1 MSHHIVE
8 VHDLAHTYA
17 DGTRAVNGISF
28 RIHHGESVAV
38 VGANG
43 AGKSTLLL
51 HLNGYLTP
59 QEGTVRIG
67 DFYLTKETVREIRKT
82 VGMIFQDP
90 DDQLFMPTVYDDVAF
105 GPMNLGLSPEQVEKR
120 VHDALAR
127 TDVAHL
133 RDRPPYKLSGGEK
146 RAVAIATVLAMN
158 PEILVMDEPSSS
170 LDPRAR
176 RTLIELLAGFRH
188 TKIIATHDLDMVL
201 DLCERTIII
210 KNGRIT
216 ADGPTLKL
224 FQDVELLA
232 ESHLEKPFRLQ
243 ACPVCSGQKFPEKPS
258 QVDDHSHGHDQDH
271 VHHDEIMDGRSLLIK
286 NK

>member
-8 VHDLAHTYA
+8 VADLAHTYP
-17 DGTRAVNGISF
+17 DGTMAVRGISF

-59 QEGTVRIG
+59 QHGSVRIG
-67 DFYLTKETVREIRKT
+67 DFPLTKATVQDIRKT
-82 VGMIFQDP
+82 VGMIFQDA

-105 GPMNLGLSPEQVEKR
+105 GPLNLGLPPEEVEIR
-120 VHDALAR
+120 VQDALVR
-127 TDVAHL
+127 TAVAHL

-146 RAVAIATVLAMN
+146 RAVAIATVLAMS
-158 PEILVMDEPSSS
+158 PDILVMDEPSSN

-176 RTLIELLAGFRH
+176 RTLIELLAGFHH

-201 DLCERTIII
+201 DLCERTIVIHEGKI
-210 KNGRIT
+210 M
-216 ADGPTLKL
+216 ADGPTLDI
-224 FQDVELLA
+224 FNDTELLSK
-232 ESHLEKPFRLQ
+232 SHLEKPFRLQ
-243 ACPVCSGQKFPEKPS
+243 GCPVCSGDI
-258 QVDDHSHGHDQDH
+258 V
-271 VHHDEIMDGRSLLIK
+271 R
-286 NK
+286 